1 MDIYSSKLSYPL
13 DIGVGAYLLILAVLS
28 ISGNLLVLIMAVK
41 RASHMKPAELLS
53 VSLAIT
59 DLGAAVSMYPLA
71 AASAWNHHWIGG
83 DVTCRYY
90 AFMGFFFG
98 VASLATLTVMAVI
111 RFIVSTNLQ
120 SPKER
125 VSKRNVKAAGGG
137 HVALR
142 LLWATFPFAG
152 WGQVGREPFGLSCTL
167 AWGRHAERPPRC
179 RPSWS
184 SMFSHEPGHPAIIII
199 SCYAGIVLRL
209 RMTFKSVKNC
219 NHIPN
224 TLKMQR
230 RLILLRKGSAI
241 AFIISMGFLGSWTP
255 YGLVSMWSVYQD
267 SASIPPLVS
276 MLPCLFAKTSTVYN
290 PLIYYAFSKTF
301 KAQVRQMCC
310 LCGRPTACHPTKGD
324 KVTNTIYT
332 VRELRKPSEPQPQP
346 RLEPSM
352 EEQVEE
358 RLPLEYK

>member
-125 VSKRNVKAAGGG
+125 VSKRNVKLLVVGTWLYA
-137 HVALR
+137 

-152 WGQVGREPFGLSCTL
+152 WGKYGPEPFGLSCTL
-167 AWGRHAERPPRC
+167 AWADMRNVPHGV
-179 RPSWS
+179 SFVV
-184 SMFSHEPGHPAIIII
+184 SMFSMNLAIPAIIII

-230 RLILLRKGSAI
+230 RLILI

>member
-1 MDIYSSKLSYPL
+1 
-13 DIGVGAYLLILAVLS
+13 
-28 ISGNLLVLIMAVK
+28 
-41 RASHMKPAELLS
+41 
-53 VSLAIT
+53 
-59 DLGAAVSMYPLA
+59 
-71 AASAWNHHWIGG
+71 
-83 DVTCRYY
+83 
-90 AFMGFFFG
+90 
-98 VASLATLTVMAVI
+98 
-111 RFIVSTNLQ
+111 
-120 SPKER
+120 
-125 VSKRNVKAAGGG
+125 
-137 HVALR
+137 
-142 LLWATFPFAG
+142 
-152 WGQVGREPFGLSCTL
+152 
-167 AWGRHAERPPRC
+167 
-179 RPSWS
+179 
-184 SMFSHEPGHPAIIII
+184 
-199 SCYAGIVLRL
+199 
-209 RMTFKSVKNC
+209 
-219 NHIPN
+219 
-224 TLKMQR
+224 
-230 RLILLRKGSAI
+230 
-241 AFIISMGFLGSWTP
+241 MGFLGSWTP